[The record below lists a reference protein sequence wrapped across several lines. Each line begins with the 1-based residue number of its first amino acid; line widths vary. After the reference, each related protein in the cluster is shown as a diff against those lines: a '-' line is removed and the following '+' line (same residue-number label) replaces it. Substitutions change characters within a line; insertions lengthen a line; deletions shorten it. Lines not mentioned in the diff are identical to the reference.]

1 MSNQANSNSL
11 DKSELREARGWS
23 FLSWRKLARLIAL
36 LVLLT
41 IAMLGMGLAGYTG
54 YVLLASEREPEPADA
69 IVVVTGGAG
78 RLEKAIE
85 LLKQEKGKRLLIS
98 GVHPGYGPITLERRY
113 KLTKNQIAC
122 CVDLDSRALNTVANA
137 TQTAEWARRYG
148 FESLI
153 IVTSAYHMPRT
164 MLEMR
169 RAAPDIRLQGQLVTR
184 SDRALLTRLFDWN
197 NVHLLTKEYGKLL
210 GAIVYGS
217 SERLT
222 KR

>member
-23 FLSWRKLARLIAL
+23 LLSWRKLARLIAL

-54 YVLLASEREPEPADA
+54 YVLLASEREPDPADA

-78 RLEKAIE
+78 RLEKAID

-98 GVHPGYGPITLERRY
+98 GVHPGYSPITLERRY